1 MIFNK
6 SALNVSTRGFK
17 TLSYTLEYFIHKYK
31 DIKPIKKVG
40 KSSVVVDPT
49 FHNYII
55 SRYIYEPRGEALG
68 RLAQSTSFNYSNVS
82 NVNVQKKLTFWNL
95 SHRLNL
101 FLRAVNFNFIHR
113 LNQLHTLNNVFNLNV
128 EQKYF
133 QQKNW

>member
-31 DIKPIKKVG
+31 DIKPIKQVG
-40 KSSVVVDPT
+40 KSSVVDVT

-68 RLAQSTSFNYSNVS
+68 RLAQSTSFNYNNVF
-82 NVNVQKKLTFWNL
+82 NVNVQKKAHILKSITQ
-95 SHRLNL
+95 
-101 FLRAVNFNFIHR
+101 VKFIFKGGE
-113 LNQLHTLNNVFNLNV
+113 LQLHPQVKSITHV
-128 EQKYF
+128 K
-133 QQKNW
+133 